1 MVTYGAYVMTR
12 RWHLRFALLATTA
25 TCFTAIAGGL
35 NPAAAADLTRYAE
48 QHLIWRKCS
57 GEMQCAKLTVPR
69 DYADLAAGDIQI
81 ALSRVPHSGTTFQ
94 GSIVVN
100 PGGPGGSG
108 IDFASTAAAIVAP
121 EVSQQFD
128 IVGFD
133 PRGVAASAPVTCMNG
148 SQTTRWLLADP
159 TPDTR
164 IEQDILM
171 GLARE
176 ISAGCLQYSPRIA
189 PFISTANT
197 VNDLDILR
205 SALGEQKLNLLGF
218 SYGTSLGAL
227 YAQKFPSQVGRMVLD
242 GAVDPSLNGMEISKG
257 QSGGFQGAL
266 VRFAKDCANRSNCPY
281 TGDWNDVLTGINQL
295 LASLENH
302 RLPTSGFEPL
312 NQAQAV
318 TALFW
323 SMYSPD
329 FWGTLR
335 SALRQAERG
344 QGEYLQWLSNQATDR
359 VGKNRYGS
367 NQNSAFYAISCL
379 DAPATPGRTGLAAA
393 AKAWSKN
400 APVPEMARA
409 MSWGNAPCSFWFDHL
424 GGKPAAATSTTTAP
438 IVVVGTRF
446 DPATPYSWAI
456 ALHEQLPTSSL
467 ITYEGDGHTAY
478 GVDSACVNDAID
490 NFLLTGSAP
499 ASGTTCN

>member
-1 MVTYGAYVMTR
+1 MTR

-25 TCFTAIAGGL
+25 TCFTAIAAGL
-35 NPAAAADLTRYAE
+35 TPAAAADLTKYANQPLTWE
-48 QHLIWRKCS
+48 KCS
-57 GEMQCAKLTVPR
+57 GELECAKLTVPR

-81 ALSRVPHSGTTFQ
+81 ALSRVPHSGSTFQ

-108 IDFASTAAAIVAP
+108 IDFASSVASFVAP

-133 PRGVAASAPVTCMNG
+133 PRGVAASAPVTCMTG
-148 SQTTRWLLADP
+148 EQTTRWLLADP

-164 IEQDILM
+164 SEQDRLM
-171 GLARE
+171 RLARK

-197 VNDLDILR
+197 VNDLDIMR

-227 YAQKFPSQVGRMVLD
+227 YAQEFPSHVGRMVLD

-266 VRFAKDCANRSNCPY
+266 VRFAKDCANRSDCPY
-281 TGDWNDVLTGINQL
+281 FGDENDVLAGINRL
-295 LASLENH
+295 LADLEKY
-302 RLPTSGFEPL
+302 RLPTNGFEPL
-312 NQAQAV
+312 NQSQAV
-318 TALFW
+318 IALFW

-335 SALRQAERG
+335 SALREARLG
-344 QGEYLQWLSNQATDR
+344 QGGELQWMSNQATNR

-379 DAPATPGRTGLAAA
+379 DAPATPGRHGLAVA

-400 APVPEMARA
+400 AAVPELARA
-409 MSWGNAPCSFWFDHL
+409 MSWGNSPCSFWFDHL
-424 GGKPAAATSTTTAP
+424 GGKPAAVTSTTTAP
-438 IVVVGTRF
+438 IVIVGTRF
-446 DPATPYSWAI
+446 DPATPYSWAK
-456 ALHEQLPTSSL
+456 ALHEQLATSSL
-467 ITYEGDGHTAY
+467 ITFEGDGHTAY
-478 GVDSACVNDAID
+478 GGGSACVDRAID
-490 NFLLTGSAP
+490 KFLLTGTAP
-499 ASGTTCN
+499 ARKKTCK

>member
-1 MVTYGAYVMTR
+1 MTR
-12 RWHLRFALLATTA
+12 RWHLRFALLAAMA
-25 TCFTAIAGGL
+25 TCFTAIAAGL
-35 NPAAAADLTRYAE
+35 NPAAAADLTKYTE
-48 QHLIWRKCS
+48 QQLIWRKCS
-57 GEMQCAKLTVPR
+57 GDMQCAKLMVPR

-108 IDFASTAAAIVAP
+108 TDFARSVAAIVSP

-148 SQTTRWLLADP
+148 AQTTRWLLSDP

-164 IEQDILM
+164 SEQNFLM

-176 ISAGCLQYSPRIA
+176 ISVGCLQYSPLIA

-197 VNDLDILR
+197 INDLDILR
-205 SALGEQKLNLLGF
+205 SALGEQKLNLFGF

-227 YAQKFPSQVGRMVLD
+227 YAQEFPGHVGRMVLD
-242 GAVDPSLNGMEISKG
+242 GAVEPSLNGMEISKA

-281 TGDWNDVLTGINQL
+281 PGDWNDVLTGINQL
-295 LASLENH
+295 LADLEKH
-302 RLPTSGFEPL
+302 QLPTDGFEPL
-312 NQAQAV
+312 NQAQAI

-329 FWGTLR
+329 FWATLR
-335 SALRQAERG
+335 AALRQAERG
-344 QGEYLQWLSNQATDR
+344 HGGELQWMSNQATDR
-359 VGKNRYGS
+359 IGKNRYGS

-379 DAPATPGRTGLAAA
+379 DTPATPGRTGLANS

-400 APVPEMARA
+400 AAVPELARA

-424 GGKPAAATSTTTAP
+424 GGNPAAATSTTTAP

-467 ITYEGDGHTAY
+467 ITFEGDGHTAY
-478 GVDSACVNDAID
+478 GVGSVCVDHAID
-490 NFLLTGSAP
+490 EFLLTGIPP

>member
-1 MVTYGAYVMTR
+1 MTYGAYVMTR
-12 RWHLRFALLATTA
+12 RWYLRFALLATTV
-25 TCFTAIAGGL
+25 TCFTAIAAGL

-48 QHLIWRKCS
+48 QHLIWTNCS
-57 GEMQCAKLTVPR
+57 GEMQCAELTVPR
-69 DYADLAAGDIQI
+69 DYSDLAAGDIKI
-81 ALSRVPHSGTTFQ
+81 ALSRVPHDGTTFQ

-108 IDFASTAAAIVAP
+108 TDFASTAAAIVAP
-121 EVSQQFD
+121 EVSKQFD

-133 PRGVAASAPVTCMNG
+133 PRGVAASAPVTCMSG
-148 SQTTRWLLADP
+148 SQTTRWLLTDP

-164 IEQDILM
+164 SEQDLLM
-171 GLARE
+171 RLARE
-176 ISAGCLQYSPRIA
+176 ISAGCLQYAPRIA

-197 VNDLDILR
+197 VNDLDIMR

-227 YAQKFPSQVGRMVLD
+227 YAQEFPSHVGRMVLD
-242 GAVDPSLNGMEISKG
+242 GAVDPSLNGMEMSKG
-257 QSGGFQGAL
+257 QSDGFQGAL
-266 VRFAKDCANRSNCPY
+266 VRFAKDCANRSSCPY
-281 TGDWNDVLTGINQL
+281 SGDENDVLTGINHL
-295 LASLENH
+295 LAALEKH
-302 RLPTSGFEPL
+302 RLPTNGFEPL
-312 NQAQAV
+312 NQSQAV

-329 FWGTLR
+329 FWSILR
-335 SALRQAERG
+335 SALRQAKRG
-344 QGEYLQWLSNQATDR
+344 HGEDLQWLSNQATDR

-400 APVPEMARA
+400 APVPQLARA

-424 GGKPAAATSTTTAP
+424 GGQPAAVTSTTTAP

-446 DPATPYSWAI
+446 DPATPYSWAS
-456 ALHEQLPTSSL
+456 ALHAQLPTSSL
-467 ITYEGDGHTAY
+467 ITFEGDGHTAY
-478 GVDSACVNDAID
+478 GGGSACVDHVID
-490 NFLLTGSAP
+490 DFLLTGNAP
-499 ASGTTCN
+499 PSRTTCN